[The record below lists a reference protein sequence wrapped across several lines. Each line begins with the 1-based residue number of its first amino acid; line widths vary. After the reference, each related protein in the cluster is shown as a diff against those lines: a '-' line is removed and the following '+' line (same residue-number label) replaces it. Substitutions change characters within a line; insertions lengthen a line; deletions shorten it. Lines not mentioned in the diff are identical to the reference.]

1 MLPLQAGAVIICGL
15 RVGLAEWDSD
25 RGLIQTTKDEQYS
38 PMPDMV
44 CFPIHRVLLENEQG
58 NWYPCPL
65 YASSVAK
72 KEVISTIAL
81 RTSEQPD
88 HLDLIGITLTL

>member
-1 MLPLQAGAVIICGL
+1 MGAVIIHGL
-15 RVGLAEWDSD
+15 RLGLADWDSD
-25 RGLIQTTKDEQYS
+25 RGLVQATKDEQYS
-38 PMPDMV
+38 AMPDMV
-44 CFPIHRVLLENEQG
+44 CFPILTSLLEKEQG

-65 YASSVAK
+65 YTSSTKQEMV
-72 KEVISTIAL
+72 STIAL